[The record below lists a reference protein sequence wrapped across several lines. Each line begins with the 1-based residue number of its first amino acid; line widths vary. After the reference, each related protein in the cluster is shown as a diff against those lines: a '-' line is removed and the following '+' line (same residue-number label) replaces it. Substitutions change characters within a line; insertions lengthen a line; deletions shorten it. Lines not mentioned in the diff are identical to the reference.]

1 MTTTMTVSTI
11 TVRLNRL
18 NITPRKTRLV
28 ARLIKGRR
36 ANEAEHQLLVMGK
49 RAGDPILKL
58 LRSALAIAKQRELQ
72 RERLV
77 VKNITVGDGPKRRK
91 FHAGSRGRAKPII
104 RRMSNVTL
112 TVSQIEQKRSTKAS
126 A

>member
-1 MTTTMTVSTI
+1 MITPITVPTV

-36 ANEAEHQLLVMGK
+36 ADEAEHQLLLMGK
-49 RAGDPILKL
+49 RAGNPILKL
-58 LRSALAIAKQRELQ
+58 LRSALAIAKQRELE

-91 FHAGSRGRAKPII
+91 FHAGSRGRAKPIT
-104 RRMSNVTL
+104 RRMSNVIL
-112 TVSQIEQKRSTKAS
+112 TIIQIEQKRPAKAS
-126 A
+126 V